1 MRGHSETER
10 HTPGETEA
18 KSWKER
24 PVGSPVCAR
33 QAERWSECGA

>member
-18 KSWKER
+18 KSWRER
-24 PVGSPVCAR
+24 LEGEAGGEPCVCKA
-33 QAERWSECGA
+33 G